1 MCDKSCPRQPA
12 MLGLLSLRYFPSSPV
27 KPKFAIKQ
35 NLLELFQNMN
45 MKGPSSKHTY
55 CYALLKLIRR
65 NSHPSIFIPEVYK
78 PFLSIYSAWLDVQ
91 FQLKVKFEHLQL
103 SSITPEATF
112 LLNPTTINNEAN
124 PFFLDTSIS
133 EDSTTVTATIDNEN
147 STITT
152 MTIDNEDLTTA
163 NATIDTESS
172 TIATATINHKDYI
185 APDIDAAANE
195 LSPLPLSLNPIS
207 TNKATPVNAKSIWTS
222 YCKENASPIPLRE
235 RCRACFGDDPSSHC
249 GYISFD
255 GNFQHKRFSTR
266 PNNPS
271 QDVSSGRELTDQRL
285 FIPTLSADKV
295 PSFQCQSD
303 FIA

>member
-12 MLGLLSLRYFPSSPV
+12 MLGLLSLGYFPSSPV

-55 CYALLKLIRR
+55 CYALLKLLRR
-65 NSHPSIFIPEVYK
+65 NSSPSIFIPEVYK
-78 PFLSIYSAWLDVQ
+78 PFLSIYSAWLDIQ
-91 FQLKVKFEHLQL
+91 FQLEVKFEHLM
-103 SSITPEATF
+103 SSIPPEATSS
-112 LLNPTTINNEAN
+112 LNPTTIDGEAN
-124 PFFLDTSIS
+124 PFSLDTSMS

-147 STITT
+147 STIATA
-152 MTIDNEDLTTA
+152 TINNEDLTIA

-172 TIATATINHKDYI
+172 TTATIDHRDYI
-185 APDIDAAANE
+185 APNIDAAANE
-195 LSPLPLSLNPIS
+195 LSPLPLLLNPTSTSTS
-207 TNKATPVNAKSIWTS
+207 TNNATPMNAKSIWTS
-222 YCKENASPIPLRE
+222 YCKENAGPIPLRE

-285 FIPTLSADKV
+285 FIPTLSADEV
-295 PSFQCQSD
+295 PSFQC
-303 FIA
+303 